1 MSRKSFLIRSNAKQ
15 RVELGP
21 LKGREGRKVHMP
33 ELEIDGFGDCVPVML
48 LAGDDIAMDMGQEIL
63 DMLLERT
70 TDVEHIARYIIG

>member
-1 MSRKSFLIRSNAKQ
+1 
-15 RVELGP
+15 
-21 LKGREGRKVHMP
+21 MP